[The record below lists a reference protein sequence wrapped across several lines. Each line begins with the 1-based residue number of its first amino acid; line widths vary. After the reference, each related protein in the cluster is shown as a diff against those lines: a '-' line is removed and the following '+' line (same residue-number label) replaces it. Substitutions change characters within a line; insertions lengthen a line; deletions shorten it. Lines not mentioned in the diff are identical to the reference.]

1 MPGEPVLCAIHQPN
15 FLPRL
20 STLAKLYAADHW
32 IVLDD
37 VQFTRRDYQHRCRLV
52 TLGEPPAQRWLSLPV
67 HLPNGRGTAIRDVT
81 LVEPS
86 RSCVRVAGVL
96 RQLYGRSADRGVLEE
111 IIEEITATME
121 RSDRLLDV
129 AEVSTRILLRLLRW
143 PGHIS
148 RSSNFRVE
156 PERNARL
163 ADLTSAV
170 GADTY
175 LCGTG
180 GARYLDPLP
189 FDQRQLTVE
198 YFAAS
203 QQGGAPWEDATRVSA
218 LYALMKIGPQD
229 LRSQLQR
236 LVRPSTQAVSW
247 TNGRTLALQHR

>member
-20 STLAKLYAADHW
+20 STLAKLYTADHW

-52 TLGEPPAQRWLSLPV
+52 TPGEPPAQRWLSLPV
-67 HLPNGRGTAIRDVT
+67 HLPHGRGTAIRDVT

-86 RSCVRVAGVL
+86 RSCVRVAGAL
-96 RQLYGRSADRGVLEE
+96 RQLYGRGADRGVLED

-129 AEVSTRILLRLLRW
+129 AEVSTRALLRLLHW
-143 PGHIS
+143 PGRVSHS
-148 RSSNFRVE
+148 SDFHVRSGRS
-156 PERNARL
+156 ARL
-163 ADLTSAV
+163 ADLTHAA
-170 GADTY
+170 GADAY

-189 FDQRQLTVE
+189 FRQRHLAVE
-198 YFAAS
+198 YFTVPMDEGNTIWTGANRAS
-203 QQGGAPWEDATRVSA
+203 S
-218 LYALMKIGPQD
+218 LFALMTSGLD
-229 LRSQLQR
+229 V
-236 LVRPSTQAVSW
+236 VRNEFQ
-247 TNGRTLALQHR
+247 NLAERRALADVAAGIS

>member
-37 VQFTRRDYQHRCRLV
+37 VQFTRRDYQHRCRLA

-96 RQLYGRSADRGVLEE
+96 RQLYGRSADRAVLED

-129 AEVSTRILLRLLRW
+129 AEVSTRILLRLLHW
-143 PGHIS
+143 PGRVS
-148 RSSNFRVE
+148 RSGDFRVQSG
-156 PERNARL
+156 RSARL

-170 GADTY
+170 SADTY

-180 GARYLDPLP
+180 GARYLDPSP
-189 FDQRQLTVE
+189 FRQRRLTVE
-198 YFAAS
+198 YFAAPQPS
-203 QQGGAPWEDATRVSA
+203 GTPWEHATRLSA
-218 LYALMKIGPQD
+218 LHALMKIGPKD
-229 LRSQLQR
+229 LGSQLQQLR
-236 LVRPSTQAVSW
+236 RPSTRPVSW
-247 TNGRTLALQHR
+247 TNSCTPALQHR